1 MGNSAKKI
9 LGLLL
14 MMTSVFL
21 LLGGLYLETG
31 GVLNAALAGCGILL
45 LIIGLLFYK
54 LTGDSES

>member
-31 GVLNAALAGCGILL
+31 GVLNAVLAGCGILL
-45 LIIGLLFYK
+45 LIIGLLLYK

>member
-21 LLGGLYLETG
+21 LLGGLYLEPG
-31 GVLNAALAGCGILL
+31 GVLNAVLAGCGILL
-45 LIIGLLFYK
+45 LITGLLFYK

>member
-9 LGLLL
+9 LVLLL

-31 GVLNAALAGCGILL
+31 GVLNAVLAGCGILL
-45 LIIGLLFYK
+45 LIIGLLLYK
-54 LTGDSES
+54 LTGASES

>member
-21 LLGGLYLETG
+21 LLGGLYLETS
-31 GVLNAALAGCGILL
+31 GVLNAVLAGCGILL
-45 LIIGLLFYK
+45 LIIGLLLYK

>member
-9 LGLLL
+9 LVLLL

-31 GVLNAALAGCGILL
+31 GVLNAVLAGCGILL
-45 LIIGLLFYK
+45 LIIGLLLYK

>member
-31 GVLNAALAGCGILL
+31 GVLNAVLSGCGILL

>member
-31 GVLNAALAGCGILL
+31 GVLNAVLAGCGILL